1 MGGRER
7 VGGRERDGRKGEG
20 GRREGWE
27 EGRREGGRREGKE
40 GERKGKL
47 PICVLQATKT
57 GEGLEMCY
65 FVSMYCINLGRDRCA
80 HTHTHTHTQVSQAA
94 EDLFTLLAPA
104 LPTESAIELLSP
116 MVAQEK
122 YPMLLGT
129 IKLLT
134 KVQTHRHRTV

>member
-1 MGGRER
+1 MCCLYDLMWYNLRMGR
-7 VGGRERDGRKGEG
+7 
-20 GRREGWE
+20 
-27 EGRREGGRREGKE
+27 
-40 GERKGKL
+40 
-47 PICVLQATKT
+47 T
-57 GEGLEMCY
+57 
-65 FVSMYCINLGRDRCA
+65 

-134 KVQTHRHRTV
+134 KVKTDTTDVT

>member
-1 MGGRER
+1 MGDEK
-7 VGGRERDGRKGEG
+7 GRKG
-20 GRREGWE
+20 GRE
-27 EGRREGGRREGKE
+27 EGRREGRRRKEEREGRMGGKLAYYRQSE
-40 GERKGKL
+40 QENMRYKLRKGCMF
-47 PICVLQATKT
+47 PHT
-57 GEGLEMCY
+57 
-65 FVSMYCINLGRDRCA
+65 

-134 KVQTHRHRTV
+134 KVKTGTT

>member
-1 MGGRER
+1 M
-7 VGGRERDGRKGEG
+7 
-20 GRREGWE
+20 
-27 EGRREGGRREGKE
+27 
-40 GERKGKL
+40 
-47 PICVLQATKT
+47 
-57 GEGLEMCY
+57 
-65 FVSMYCINLGRDRCA
+65 
-80 HTHTHTHTQVSQAA
+80 SQAA

-134 KVQTHRHRTV
+134 KVKTDTTDDT

>member
-1 MGGRER
+1 MEDEKGRKGGREER
-7 VGGRERDGRKGEG
+7 GQEKKGGEKEGWGEKLAYYRQSEQENMQFHVALCGISSERDV
-20 GRREGWE
+20 
-27 EGRREGGRREGKE
+27 
-40 GERKGKL
+40 
-47 PICVLQATKT
+47 C
-57 GEGLEMCY
+57 
-65 FVSMYCINLGRDRCA
+65 F
-80 HTHTHTHTQVSQAA
+80 HTHTHTQVSQAA

-134 KVQTHRHRTV
+134 KVKTGTT